1 MEEKGPVILSEET
14 LALLRKRTVRTVKGE
29 KVGCF
34 LCRRILEAL
43 GPDRQLREWP
53 VNDRDEQ
60 LHFAVEAQE
69 AHVRLE
75 KASAA

>member
-1 MEEKGPVILSEET
+1 MGDQAPVFLTEET
-14 LALLRKRTVRTVKGE
+14 VAMLRKRTVRTVKGE

-53 VNDRDEQ
+53 VGDRDEQ
-60 LHFAVEAQE
+60 LRFPVESQE

-75 KASAA
+75 KGSAA